1 MVKTQSAIGRLV
13 SVPVREVW
21 ADEARDFTPWLS
33 ENLED
38 LSSAV
43 GMDLVFEGTE
53 VRVGPFSADLLLRD
67 ANTGGRIVV
76 ENMMGST
83 DHDHLGKIITYAAG
97 LQATHAVLVA
107 ETFRPEHLSALQWLN
122 THSSESV
129 GFFGIEF
136 KVWRI
141 CDSKPAPQLD
151 VVVKPDKWVREIRET
166 NELTSLELAYRD
178 FWSEFLPV
186 FHQQHPGWSRA
197 ETPSKGSGMNFPA
210 GKGGLVYWVSFC
222 RPEHR
227 YRFRIELYIDAN
239 NREEATRRF
248 DELRDRRTE
257 IETAFGETL
266 EWEELDNSRGNR
278 ISSYF
283 PEDVRVRNRER
294 WSDLQAWAIDRM
306 SAFKQALQP
315 HIDSLP

>member
-1 MVKTQSAIGRLV
+1 MH
-13 SVPVREVW
+13 
-21 ADEARDFTPWLS
+21 
-33 ENLED
+33 
-38 LSSAV
+38 
-43 GMDLVFEGTE
+43 
-53 VRVGPFSADLLLRD
+53 D

-76 ENMMGST
+76 ENMIGPT

-97 LQATHAVLVA
+97 LEATHAVLVA

-129 GFFGIEF
+129 GFFGIEL

-141 CDSKPAPQLD
+141 CDSKTRSSAGRR
-151 VVVKPDKWVREIRET
+151 RENPTSGYAKIRET
-166 NELTSLELAYRD
+166 SELSSLELAYRD

-222 RPEHR
+222 RPERR

-257 IETAFGETL
+257 IETAFGHTL

-278 ISSYF
+278 IASYF
-283 PEDVRVRNRER
+283 PEDVRVRSRER
-294 WSDLQAWAIDRM
+294 WSDLRAWAIDRM

>member
-1 MVKTQSAIGRLV
+1 MENTQSAIGCLV
-13 SVPVREVW
+13 SVPIREVW
-21 ADEARDFTPWLS
+21 ADEARHFTPWLA

-38 LSSAV
+38 LSSAI
-43 GMDLVFEGTE
+43 GMDLVLEGTE
-53 VRVGPFSADLLLRD
+53 ARVGPFSADLLLHD

-76 ENMMGST
+76 ENMIGPT

-97 LQATHAVLVA
+97 LEATHAVLIA

-122 THSSESV
+122 TRSSESV
-129 GFFGIEF
+129 GFFGIEL

-151 VVVKPDKWVREIRET
+151 VVVKPDKWVRQIRET
-166 NELTSLELAYRD
+166 NELSSPELAYRD

-186 FHQQHPGWSRA
+186 FHQQYPDWSRA
-197 ETPSKGSGMNFPA
+197 ETPSKGRGMSFPA

-222 RPEHR
+222 CPEGR

-248 DELRDRRTE
+248 GKFRAPDIRNIHMEHCGPSKTRRR
-257 IETAFGETL
+257 FVPG
-266 EWEELDNSRGNR
+266 
-278 ISSYF
+278 
-283 PEDVRVRNRER
+283 
-294 WSDLQAWAIDRM
+294 
-306 SAFKQALQP
+306 
-315 HIDSLP
+315 